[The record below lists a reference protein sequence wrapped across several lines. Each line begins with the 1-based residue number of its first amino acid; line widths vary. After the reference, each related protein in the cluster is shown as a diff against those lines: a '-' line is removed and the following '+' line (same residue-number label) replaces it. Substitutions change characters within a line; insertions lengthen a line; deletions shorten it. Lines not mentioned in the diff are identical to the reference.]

1 LTRIKHKQ
9 EGNKNLVCVAD
20 ILRAISDDRSL
31 LLFTAVAVS
40 NSESGSDILLTKLR
54 LTRKQ
59 YYSRISVLAK
69 ANLVTRRNG
78 KYFLTSFGKIVYLY
92 QTIIQKALHDYWKL
106 KAIDELEI
114 SDEEMPKEEY
124 NKIIDILI
132 DNEKMKEGLIHKSY
146 PIPTEQFGA
155 PKKTLKRMK

>member
-9 EGNKNLVCVAD
+9 EGNKTLVCVAD

-40 NSESGSDILLTKLR
+40 NSESGSDILLSKLR

-59 YYSRISVLAK
+59 YYSRISELAK

-114 SDEEMPKEEY
+114 SDGEMPNEEY
-124 NKIIDILI
+124 NKIIDLLI
-132 DNEKMKEGLIHKSY
+132 DDEKMKEGLIHKSH
-146 PIPTEQFGA
+146 PIPTE
-155 PKKTLKRMK
+155 